1 MAEKVDSH
9 SAQLVRLPPAAG
21 LESLPQVYTLAN
33 AQDERA
39 KTLLLLLEKGHA
51 TVAPLREP
59 KLILHSHLPH
69 VLDPLYYACTLLWV
83 RVLMEYYSY

>member
-1 MAEKVDSH
+1 MQMADKLNNPST
-9 SAQLVRLPPAAG
+9 QLLLRLPPAAG
-21 LESLPQVYTLAN
+21 LKSLPPVYTLAN

-69 VLDPLYYACTLLWV
+69 VFDPHSALCC
-83 RVLMEYYSY
+83 RFGC

>member
-1 MAEKVDSH
+1 MQMADKLNNPST
-9 SAQLVRLPPAAG
+9 QLLLRLPPAAG
-21 LESLPQVYTLAN
+21 LKSLPPVYTLAN

-51 TVAPLREP
+51 AVAPLREP

-69 VLDPLYYACTLLWV
+69 VFDPHSALCC
-83 RVLMEYYSY
+83 RFGC